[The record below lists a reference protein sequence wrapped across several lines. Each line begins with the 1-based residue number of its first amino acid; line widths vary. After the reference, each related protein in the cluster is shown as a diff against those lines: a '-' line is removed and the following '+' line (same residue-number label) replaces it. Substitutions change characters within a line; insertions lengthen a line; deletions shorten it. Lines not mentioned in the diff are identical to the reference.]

1 MKLVLLPGLDGTG
14 LLFEPLC
21 RELSSFIQP
30 VIVNYPSDREM
41 SYDELLSLTLPKL
54 PTTGPYILLG
64 ESYGGP
70 LALKI
75 AAARPMGLCGLILSA
90 SFVTCPHGYVPKWA
104 SHLVVPALFYPAP
117 LLAKLKA
124 VVGRYSTPEIQALI
138 SRGLATVSP
147 AVIAARVREVITI
160 DVSKELLACPVPILY
175 IQATHDY
182 VVPAS
187 NLVQIQEL
195 RPDIRVIR
203 VEAPHMILQTQA
215 ARSAEI
221 IEGFINEQRKI

>member
-1 MKLVLLPGLDGTG
+1 M
-14 LLFEPLC
+14 
-21 RELSSFIQP
+21 
-30 VIVNYPSDREM
+30 
-41 SYDELLSLTLPKL
+41 
-54 PTTGPYILLG
+54 
-64 ESYGGP
+64 
-70 LALKI
+70 
-75 AAARPMGLCGLILSA
+75 CGLILSA

-160 DVSKELLACPVPILY
+160 DVSKELVACPVPILY

-195 RPDIRVIR
+195 RPDLRVVR

-221 IEGFINEQRKI
+221 IEGFMNEQRKI

>member
-30 VIVNYPSDREM
+30 VTVDYPSDRET
-41 SYDELLSLTLPKL
+41 SYDELLSQTLPKL
-54 PTTGPYILLG
+54 PTTEPYILLG

-70 LALKI
+70 LAIKI
-75 AAARPMGLCGLILSA
+75 AATRPVGLCGLILSA

-160 DVSKELLACPVPILY
+160 DVSKELVACPVPILY

-195 RPDIRVIR
+195 RPNLRVVR

-221 IEGFINEQRKI
+221 IEGFMNEQRKI

>member
-21 RELSSFIQP
+21 RELSSSVQP
-30 VIVNYPSDREM
+30 MTVDYPSDREA
-41 SYDELLSLTLPKL
+41 SYDELLRLILPKL
-54 PTTGPYILLG
+54 PTTEPYILLG
-64 ESYGGP
+64 ESFGGP
-70 LALKI
+70 LAIKI
-75 AAARPMGLCGLILSA
+75 AAGHPAGLCGLILSA

-160 DVSKELLACPVPILY
+160 DVSKELLACRVPILY

-187 NLVQIQEL
+187 NLVQMQEL
-195 RPDIRVIR
+195 RPDIEVIR
-203 VEAPHMILQTQA
+203 VEAPHMILQIQA
-215 ARSAEI
+215 ARSAAI
-221 IEGFINEQRKI
+221 IEQFANEQRKI

>member
-1 MKLVLLPGLDGTG
+1 MRLVLLPGLDGTG

-21 RELSSFIQP
+21 RELP
-30 VIVNYPSDREM
+30 ATLLPMVLDYPRDRET
-41 SYDELLSLTLPKL
+41 SYDELLALTLPKL
-54 PTTGPYILLG
+54 PTTEPYILLG

-70 LALKI
+70 LSLKI
-75 AAARPMGLCGLILSA
+75 AVTHPIGLRGLILSA
-90 SFVTCPHGYVPKWA
+90 SFVTCPHGYVPKWT
-104 SHLVVPALFYPAP
+104 SHLVVPAMFYPAP

-147 AVIAARVREVITI
+147 AVIAARIREVITT
-160 DVSKELLACPVPILY
+160 DVTKELVACHVPILY

-187 NLVQIQEL
+187 NLEKIQAL
-195 RPDIRVIR
+195 RPNVEVAR

-215 ARSAEI
+215 ARSAQI
-221 IEGFINEQRKI
+221 IEEFANAQRKI